1 MVYVAMRCDAMRC
14 DAMRWCRGVCCTQ
27 LGLVLQVGDG
37 TCVVRWL
44 PSDLGEVPFDEASN
58 LFAGLPDD
66 VQVRP

>member
-1 MVYVAMRCDAMRC
+1 M
-14 DAMRWCRGVCCTQ
+14 Q